1 VKHLPVSSPRIAAY
15 AWVVFALTF
24 GLLISDYMAR
34 QVLNAVFPLLKGE
47 WGLTDG
53 QLGFLSG
60 VVALMVGLL
69 TCPISLLADRFGR
82 VKSIAV
88 MAALWSVATLLCGA
102 AQNYGQMLAARVLVG
117 VGEAAYGS
125 VGIAVIISVFP
136 RHLRATLTAAFMAGG
151 LAGQVLGVAVGGAV
165 AATQGWRAAFLA
177 IGLAGL
183 VLAVAYP
190 LIVRESKLSNDD
202 GLKRGQVTW
211 TSVRD
216 LFAGR
221 SLKCAYVGSGLQ
233 LFVAGAL
240 PAWLPTYFFRYYDL
254 PLKNATSRAAIF
266 LAIGGVGM
274 IACGMI
280 SDRLVSRPER
290 RALLATLY
298 CLACAVLIAG
308 AFSFGPGPVQ
318 LALLGGAM
326 FLAGSTAG
334 PSGAMVAN
342 MTPAALHGTAFAV
355 LTLANNALGLAPG
368 PIVTGWLADRVGL
381 LGAMQW
387 LPVASMCAAM
397 VFLAAA
403 RQSQPQPATGRA
415 S

>member
-1 VKHLPVSSPRIAAY
+1 MKHVPVSRPRVAAY

-34 QVLNAVFPLLKGE
+34 QVLNAVFPLLKSE
-47 WGLTDG
+47 WSLTDG

-60 VVALMVGLL
+60 VVALMVGIL
-69 TCPISLLADRFGR
+69 TCPISLLADRLGR

-136 RHLRATLTAAFMAGG
+136 KHLRATLTAAFMAGG

-165 AATQGWRAAFLA
+165 AATQGWRAAFFA
-177 IGLAGL
+177 IGIAGL
-183 VLAVAYP
+183 VLAMVYP
-190 LIVRESKLSNDD
+190 LVVRESKLSSDD
-202 GLKRGQVTW
+202 GAERSKVTW
-211 TSVRD
+211 AGLRL

-221 SLKCAYVGSGLQ
+221 SLRCAYVGSGLQ

-240 PAWLPTYFFRYYDL
+240 PAWLPTYFVRYYGL
-254 PLKNATSRAAIF
+254 PLKDAASLAAIF

-274 IACGMI
+274 IACGMV
-280 SDRLVSRPER
+280 SDRLISGPAR
-290 RALLATLY
+290 RALLATFY
-298 CLACAVLIAG
+298 CLACAVLLTG
-308 AFSFGPGPVQ
+308 ALSFGPGPVQ

-342 MTPAALHGTAFAV
+342 MTPAVLHGTAFAV
-355 LTLANNALGLAPG
+355 LTLANNAFGLAPG
-368 PIVTGWLADRVGL
+368 PIVTGWLADRIGL

-387 LPVASMCAAM
+387 LPVASLCAAI
-397 VFLAAA
+397 VFVAAA
-403 RQSQPQPATGRA
+403 RQSQPRLATARA
-415 S
+415 G